1 MRRKRGDTGR
11 ESITFMVCLMEKE
24 KSMRFKNKWLNR
36 VTAAVLSIGMALTPV
51 VMNSGVTYADVKD
64 IESPIPVTQSEE
76 AKKLLTKT
84 VTISGSN
91 YDITAELSCGESSMK
106 VDETQEV
113 EIILTSSAADATSS
127 NAIASASNTFK
138 WSANDGKVE
147 IADVSTSSNGTR
159 AKVTAKEAGETG
171 VTVTATV
178 AGEEFNVP
186 YNITVEAAETPV
198 VPVEEVKLDKTKL
211 VLFVGRSRE
220 TEKLNVTPQNGKYKW
235 QSSDEKV
242 ATVSSNGTVEASNSG
257 TATVTVKDE
266 NTGKTASCEVTVVK
280 IDPTSDTYILE
291 AGKEVTVNIT
301 TEPKGIDVYQ
311 YASFSSSDEKVASVT
326 GSSTIKALK
335 EGTTDIALKR
345 GNVTLAS
352 IEVIVASKDEK
363 NLIDVNEV
371 DVDIKDAGKLKVD
384 DPNGYMKSMSSE
396 EIQDLKKAKVD
407 KVSEEFDNNM
417 EAWSEARNLI
427 KAVRLPLKENQR
439 ALLRVASVLT
449 DMELKMRD
457 ASSLYPTKLVFTS
470 EINADYFDADTG
482 VRTDEDQKVD
492 NKSLTGD
499 TIYFNLPIPS
509 EITEK
514 YAQVIHKSAGYKDG
528 TIANLEIKNHGT
540 ANAYIEVPVTHFSTF
555 EVTFTD
561 EKVPVNNGNSG
572 SNSSSG
578 GSSSSGSTYRGT
590 KKTAQWARDA
600 KGWRFQNAD
609 GTYVTN
615 RWIELSW
622 KEKSAW
628 YRFNEQGYMMTG
640 WFKDADNNWYFMN
653 DRADG
658 TQGSMVTGWR
668 QIAGKWYYFRVT
680 AGGPKGSLVV
690 NATTP
695 DGYKVDGNG
704 AWIQ

>member
-1 MRRKRGDTGR
+1 
-11 ESITFMVCLMEKE
+11 
-24 KSMRFKNKWLNR
+24 MRFKNKWLNR

-64 IESPIPVTQSEE
+64 IESPISVTQSEE
-76 AKKLLTKT
+76 AKNLLTKT
-84 VTISGSN
+84 VKLSGSD
-91 YDITAELSCGESSMK
+91 YDITAEVSRGESSMK
-106 VDETQEV
+106 VDETQVV
-113 EIILTSSAADATSS
+113 EITLTSAVDDATSS

-147 IADVSTSSNGTR
+147 IADVSTSSNSTK
-159 AKVTAKEAGETG
+159 ANVTAKEAGETG
-171 VTVTATV
+171 VTVKATV
-178 AGEEFNVP
+178 AGVEFEVS
-186 YNITVEAAETPV
+186 YDITVEAAETPV

-211 VLFVGRSRE
+211 VLFWGISRE

-235 QSSDEKV
+235 QSSDRKV
-242 ATVSSNGTVEASNSG
+242 ATVSSNGTVNARNSG
-257 TATVTVKDE
+257 KAIVTVKDE

-280 IDPTSDTYILE
+280 IDPTRDTYILE

-311 YASFSSSDEKVASVT
+311 YASFSSRDEKVASVT

-335 EGTTDIALKR
+335 EGTTYIALKR
-345 GNVTLAS
+345 GNVSLAS

-363 NLIDVNEV
+363 NLIEDNEV
-371 DVDIKDAGKLKVD
+371 DVDIEDAGKLKVD

-396 EIQDLKKAKVD
+396 EIQDLKEA
-407 KVSEEFDNNM
+407 KVSEVSGEFEMNIG
-417 EAWSEARNLI
+417 AWSEARNLI

-439 ALLRVASVLT
+439 ALLCVASALT

-457 ASSLYPTKLVFTS
+457 NSSLYPTKLVFTS
-470 EINADYFDADTG
+470 EINADYFNADTG

-492 NKSLTGD
+492 NKYLTGD

-514 YAQVIHKSAGYKDG
+514 YAQVIHKSTGYKDE
-528 TIANLEIKNHGT
+528 TIANLEIKNRGT

-561 EKVPVNNGNSG
+561 EKVAVNNGNSG
-572 SNSSSG
+572 SSSSNG
-578 GSSSSGSTYRGT
+578 SSSSSGSSRSYTYRGT
-590 KKTAQWARDA
+590 KKAAQWAQDA

-622 KEKSAW
+622 NEKSAW
-628 YRFNEQGYMMTG
+628 YRFNDQGYMMTG

>member
-1 MRRKRGDTGR
+1 
-11 ESITFMVCLMEKE
+11 
-24 KSMRFKNKWLNR
+24 MRFKNKWLNR

-84 VTISGSN
+84 VTISGSD
-91 YDITAELSCGESSMK
+91 YEITAEVSRGESSMK
-106 VDETQEV
+106 VDKTQVV

-147 IADVSTSSNGTR
+147 IADVSTSSNSTK
-159 AKVTAKEAGETG
+159 AKVTAKEAGKTG

-178 AGEEFNVP
+178 AGEEFEVP

-220 TEKLNVTPQNGKYKW
+220 TEKLNVTPQNGKYEW

-242 ATVSSNGTVEASNSG
+242 ATVSSDGTVNARNSG
-257 TATVTVKDE
+257 TATVTVKDK

-311 YASFSSSDEKVASVT
+311 YASFSSRDEKVASVT

-335 EGTTDIALKR
+335 EGTTDVALKR

-492 NKSLTGD
+492 NKYLTGD

-528 TIANLEIKNHGT
+528 TIANLEIKHHGKD
-540 ANAYIEVPVTHFSTF
+540 NAYIEVPVTHFSTF

-561 EKVPVNNGNSG
+561 EKVAVNNGNSG

>member
-1 MRRKRGDTGR
+1 
-11 ESITFMVCLMEKE
+11 
-24 KSMRFKNKWLNR
+24 MRFKNKWLNR

-113 EIILTSSAADATSS
+113 GIILTSSAADATSS
-127 NAIASASNTFK
+127 NAIASASNTFE
-138 WSANDGKVE
+138 WSANDEKVE
-147 IADVSTSSNGTR
+147 IADVSTDSNSTR
-159 AKVTAKEAGETG
+159 AKVTAKRAGKTG

-178 AGEEFNVP
+178 AGEEFKVS

-220 TEKLNVTPQNGKYKW
+220 TEKLNVTPQNGKYEW

-257 TATVTVKDE
+257 TATVTVKDK

-371 DVDIKDAGKLKVD
+371 DVDIKDAGNLKVD

-396 EIQDLKKAKVD
+396 EIQALKKAKVR

-439 ALLRVASVLT
+439 ALLRVVSALT

-492 NKSLTGD
+492 NKYLTGD

-514 YAQVIHKSAGYKDG
+514 YAQVIHKSAGYKDA
-528 TIANLEIKNHGT
+528 TIANLEIKHHGKD
-540 ANAYIEVPVTHFSTF
+540 NAYIEVPVTHFSTF

-561 EKVPVNNGNSG
+561 EKVAVNNGNSG

>member
-1 MRRKRGDTGR
+1 
-11 ESITFMVCLMEKE
+11 
-24 KSMRFKNKWLNR
+24 MRFKNKWLNR

-113 EIILTSSAADATSS
+113 GIILTSSAADATSS
-127 NAIASASNTFK
+127 NAIASASNTFE
-138 WSANDGKVE
+138 WSANDEKVE
-147 IADVSTSSNGTR
+147 IADVSTDSNSTR
-159 AKVTAKEAGETG
+159 AKVTAKRAGKTG

-178 AGEEFNVP
+178 AGEEFKVS

-211 VLFVGRSRE
+211 VLFVGKSKE

-280 IDPTSDTYILE
+280 IDLTSDTYILE

-311 YASFSSSDEKVASVT
+311 YASFSSGDEKVASVT

-363 NLIDVNEV
+363 NLIDDNEV
-371 DVDIKDAGKLKVD
+371 DVDIKDAGNLKVH

-396 EIQDLKKAKVD
+396 EIQALKRAKVS
-407 KVSEEFDNNM
+407 KVSGEFERNIG
-417 EAWSEARNLI
+417 ARSEARNLI

-439 ALLRVASVLT
+439 ALLRVVSALT

>member
-1 MRRKRGDTGR
+1 
-11 ESITFMVCLMEKE
+11 
-24 KSMRFKNKWLNR
+24 MRFKNKWLNR

-91 YDITAELSCGESSMK
+91 YEITAEVSRGESSMK
-106 VDETQEV
+106 VDETQVV

-147 IADVSTSSNGTR
+147 IADVSTSSNSTK
-159 AKVTAKEAGETG
+159 AKVTAKEAGKTG

-178 AGEEFNVP
+178 AGEEFEVP

-335 EGTTDIALKR
+335 EGTTNIALKR

-578 GSSSSGSTYRGT
+578 GSSSSRSTYRGT

>member
-1 MRRKRGDTGR
+1 
-11 ESITFMVCLMEKE
+11 
-24 KSMRFKNKWLNR
+24 MRFKNKWLNR

-64 IESPIPVTQSEE
+64 IESPISVTQSEK
-76 AKKLLTKT
+76 AKNLLTKT
-84 VTISGSN
+84 VKLSGSD
-91 YDITAELSCGESSMK
+91 YDITAEVSRGESSMK
-106 VDETQEV
+106 VDETQVV
-113 EIILTSSAADATSS
+113 EITLTSAVDDATSS

-147 IADVSTSSNGTR
+147 IADVSTSSDSTK

-178 AGEEFNVP
+178 AGVEFKVS

-220 TEKLNVTPQNGKYKW
+220 TEKLNVTPQNGKYEW
-235 QSSDEKV
+235 QSSDRNV
-242 ATVSSNGTVEASNSG
+242 ATVSSDGTVNARNSG
-257 TATVTVKDE
+257 TATVTVKDK

-311 YASFSSSDEKVASVT
+311 YASFSSRDEKVASVT

-335 EGTTDIALKR
+335 EGTTYVALKR

-352 IEVIVASKDEK
+352 IRVVVAPKDEK
-363 NLIDVNEV
+363 NLIDDNEV
-371 DVDIKDAGKLKVD
+371 YVDIEDAGKLKVD

-396 EIQDLKKAKVD
+396 KIQDLKEAKVFE
-407 KVSEEFDNNM
+407 VSEEFEMNIG
-417 EAWSEARNLI
+417 AGSEARNLI

-439 ALLRVASVLT
+439 ALLCVVSALT

-470 EINADYFDADTG
+470 EINADYFNADTG

-492 NKSLTGD
+492 NKYLTGD

-514 YAQVIHKSAGYKDG
+514 YAQVIHKSTGYKDE
-528 TIANLEIKNHGT
+528 TIANLEIKNRGT

-561 EKVPVNNGNSG
+561 EKVAVNNGNSG
-572 SNSSSG
+572 SSSSNG
-578 GSSSSGSTYRGT
+578 GSSSSGSSRSYTYRGT
-590 KKTAQWARDA
+590 KKAAQWAQDA

-622 KEKSAW
+622 NEKSAW

>member
-1 MRRKRGDTGR
+1 
-11 ESITFMVCLMEKE
+11 
-24 KSMRFKNKWLNR
+24 MRFKNKWLNR

-113 EIILTSSAADATSS
+113 GIILTSSAADATSS

-147 IADVSTSSNGTR
+147 IADVSTSSNSTR
-159 AKVTAKEAGETG
+159 AKVTAKEAGATG

-178 AGEEFNVP
+178 AGEEFKVS

-211 VLFVGRSRE
+211 VLFVGKSRE

-335 EGTTDIALKR
+335 EGTTNIALKR

-384 DPNGYMKSMSSE
+384 DPNGYMKSMSLK
-396 EIQDLKKAKVD
+396 EIQDLKDAKVD
-407 KVSEEFDNNM
+407 KVSKELNDNM
-417 EAWSEARNLI
+417 EARSEARNLI

-457 ASSLYPTKLVFTS
+457 ASSLYPTKLVFAS
-470 EINADYFDADTG
+470 EIKADYFNADTG
-482 VRTDEDQKVD
+482 DRTDKDQKVD
-492 NKSLTGD
+492 NKNLTGD

-514 YAQVIHKSAGYKDG
+514 YAQIIHKSDGYKDA
-528 TIANLEIKNHGT
+528 TIANLEIKNRRT

-561 EKVPVNNGNSG
+561 EKVAVNNGNSG
-572 SNSSSG
+572 SSSSSG

>member
-1 MRRKRGDTGR
+1 
-11 ESITFMVCLMEKE
+11 
-24 KSMRFKNKWLNR
+24 MRFKNKWLNR

-64 IESPIPVTQSEE
+64 IESPIPVTQSEK

-91 YDITAELSCGESSMK
+91 YDITAELSRGESSMK
-106 VDETQEV
+106 VGETQEV

-138 WSANDGKVE
+138 WTFEWSANNGKVE
-147 IADVSTSSNGTR
+147 IAGVSTDRNSTI
-159 AKVTAKEAGETG
+159 AKVTAKEAGGTG

-178 AGEEFNVP
+178 AGVEFKVP

-211 VLFVGRSRE
+211 VLFRGISRE
-220 TEKLNVTPQNGKYKW
+220 NGKLNVTPQNGKYEW

-242 ATVSSNGTVEASNSG
+242 ATVSSNGTVTARNSG

-280 IDPTSDTYILE
+280 IDPTRDAYMLE

-311 YASFSSSDEKVASVT
+311 YASFSSRDEKVASVA

-335 EGTTDIALKR
+335 EGTTYVALKR

-352 IEVIVASKDEK
+352 IRVVVAPKDEK
-363 NLIDVNEV
+363 KLIDDNEV
-371 DVDIKDAGKLKVD
+371 HVVIDTGKLKVD

-396 EIQDLKKAKVD
+396 EIQELKDTKVF
-407 KVSEEFDNNM
+407 KVSDEFDMNI
-417 EAWSEARNLI
+417 EAGSEARNLI

-439 ALLRVASVLT
+439 ALLRVASTLT

-457 ASSLYPTKLVFTS
+457 ASSLYPTKLVFAS
-470 EINADYFDADTG
+470 EINVDYFNADTG

-492 NKSLTGD
+492 NKYLTGD
-499 TIYFNLPIPS
+499 TIYFNLPIPR

-514 YAQVIHKSAGYKDG
+514 YAQITHKSENMKDE
-528 TIANLEIKNHGT
+528 TIPNLEIKNSGT
-540 ANAYIEVPVTHFSTF
+540 ENAYIEVPVTHFSTF

-561 EKVPVNNGNSG
+561 EKVAVNNGNSG
-572 SNSSSG
+572 SSSSSG
-578 GSSSSGSTYRGT
+578 GSSSSGSSYRGT
-590 KKTAQWARDA
+590 KKAAQWARDA
-600 KGWRFQNAD
+600 KGWRFRNAD

-628 YRFNEQGYMMTG
+628 YRFNDQGYMMTG

>member
-1 MRRKRGDTGR
+1 
-11 ESITFMVCLMEKE
+11 
-24 KSMRFKNKWLNR
+24 MRFKNKWLNR

-64 IESPIPVTQSEE
+64 IESPIPVTQSEK
-76 AKKLLTKT
+76 AKKLLTQT
-84 VTISGSN
+84 VKISGSN
-91 YDITAELSCGESSMK
+91 YDITAELSCGESRMK
-106 VDETQEV
+106 VGGTQDV

-138 WSANDGKVE
+138 WSFKWSANNGKVE
-147 IADVSTSSNGTR
+147 IAGVSTDRNSTI

-178 AGEEFNVP
+178 AGVEFKVP

-211 VLFVGRSRE
+211 VLFRGISGE
-220 TEKLNVTPQNGKYKW
+220 KGKLNVTPQNGKYEW
-235 QSSDEKV
+235 QSSDRKV
-242 ATVSSNGTVEASNSG
+242 ATVSSNGTVNAWNSG
-257 TATVTVKDE
+257 TATVTVKDK

-280 IDPTSDTYILE
+280 IDPTRDTYILE

-311 YASFSSSDEKVASVT
+311 YASFSSRDEKVASVT

-335 EGTTDIALKR
+335 EGTTYVALKR

-352 IEVIVASKDEK
+352 IRVIVAPKDEK
-363 NLIDVNEV
+363 NLIVDNEV
-371 DVDIKDAGKLKVD
+371 HVDIEDAGKLKVD

-396 EIQDLKKAKVD
+396 AIQELKDTKVFE
-407 KVSEEFDNNM
+407 VSEEFESNI
-417 EAWSEARNLI
+417 EAGSEARNLI

-439 ALLRVASVLT
+439 ALLCVVSTLT

-470 EINADYFDADTG
+470 EINADYFNADTG
-482 VRTDEDQKVD
+482 VRTDKNKKVD
-492 NKSLTGD
+492 NQCLTGD
-499 TIYFNLPIPS
+499 TIYFNLPIPR

-514 YAQVIHKSAGYKDG
+514 YAQVIHKSDGYKDA
-528 TIANLEIKNHGT
+528 TIANLEIKNHHT
-540 ANAYIEVPVTHFSTF
+540 EKAYIEVPVTHFSTF

-561 EKVPVNNGNSG
+561 EKVAVNNGNSG
-572 SNSSSG
+572 SSSSSG

-590 KKTAQWARDA
+590 KKVAQWAQDA

-628 YRFNEQGYMMTG
+628 YRFNDQGYMMTG

>member
-1 MRRKRGDTGR
+1 
-11 ESITFMVCLMEKE
+11 
-24 KSMRFKNKWLNR
+24 MRFKNKWLNR

-84 VTISGSN
+84 VTISGSD
-91 YDITAELSCGESSMK
+91 YEITAEVSCGESSMK

-113 EIILTSSAADATSS
+113 GIILTSSAADATSS
-127 NAIASASNTFK
+127 NAIASASNTFE

-147 IADVSTSSNGTR
+147 IADVSTSSNGTK

-178 AGEEFNVP
+178 AGEEFKVS

-211 VLFVGRSRE
+211 VLFVGKSKE

-335 EGTTDIALKR
+335 EGTTNTALKR

-396 EIQDLKKAKVD
+396 EIQALKEAKVL
-407 KVSEEFDNNM
+407 KVSGEFERNIG
-417 EAWSEARNLI
+417 ARSEARNLI

-439 ALLRVASVLT
+439 ALLRVVSALT

-470 EINADYFDADTG
+470 EINADYFNADTG

-492 NKSLTGD
+492 NKCLTGD

-514 YAQVIHKSAGYKDG
+514 YAQVIHKSDGYKDA
-528 TIANLEIKNHGT
+528 TIANLEIKNHGE

-561 EKVPVNNGNSG
+561 EKVAVNNGNSG

>member
-1 MRRKRGDTGR
+1 
-11 ESITFMVCLMEKE
+11 
-24 KSMRFKNKWLNR
+24 MRFKNKWLNR

-91 YDITAELSCGESSMK
+91 YDITAELSCGESRMK

-138 WSANDGKVE
+138 WSANNGKVE
-147 IADVSTSSNGTR
+147 IADVSTDRNSTI

-178 AGEEFNVP
+178 AGVEFKVP

-211 VLFVGRSRE
+211 VLFWGISRE
-220 TEKLNVTPQNGKYKW
+220 NGKLNVTPQNGKYKW

-242 ATVSSNGTVEASNSG
+242 ATVSSNGTVTARNSG

-280 IDPTSDTYILE
+280 IDPTRDAYMLE

-311 YASFSSSDEKVASVT
+311 YASFSSRDEKVASVT

-335 EGTTDIALKR
+335 EGTTYVALKR

-352 IEVIVASKDEK
+352 IRVVVAPKDEK
-363 NLIDVNEV
+363 KLIDDNEV
-371 DVDIKDAGKLKVD
+371 HVVIDTGKLKVD

-396 EIQDLKKAKVD
+396 EIQELKDTKVF
-407 KVSEEFDNNM
+407 KVSDEFDMNI
-417 EAWSEARNLI
+417 EAGSEARNLI

-439 ALLRVASVLT
+439 ALLRVASTLT

-457 ASSLYPTKLVFTS
+457 NSSLYPTKLVFAS
-470 EINADYFDADTG
+470 EINVDYFNADTG

-492 NKSLTGD
+492 NKYLTGD

-514 YAQVIHKSAGYKDG
+514 YAQVIHKSEGYKDA
-528 TIANLEIKNHGT
+528 TIANLEIKNRT
-540 ANAYIEVPVTHFSTF
+540 KDNAYIEVPVTHFSTF

-561 EKVPVNNGNSG
+561 EKVAVNNGNSG
-572 SNSSSG
+572 SSSSSG
-578 GSSSSGSTYRGT
+578 GSSSSGSSRSYTYRGT
-590 KKTAQWARDA
+590 KKAAQWAQDA

-622 KEKSAW
+622 NGKSAW

-680 AGGPKGSLVV
+680 AGGPKGSLVL

>member
-1 MRRKRGDTGR
+1 
-11 ESITFMVCLMEKE
+11 
-24 KSMRFKNKWLNR
+24 MRFKNKWLNR

-84 VTISGSN
+84 VRISGSD
-91 YDITAELSCGESSMK
+91 YDITAELSRGESSMK

-147 IADVSTSSNGTR
+147 IADVSTSSNSTR
-159 AKVTAKEAGETG
+159 AKVTAKEAGKTG

-178 AGEEFNVP
+178 AGEKFKVS

-211 VLFVGRSRE
+211 VLFVGKSKE

-266 NTGKTASCEVTVVK
+266 KTGKTASCEVTVVK

-335 EGTTDIALKR
+335 EGTTNIALKR

-384 DPNGYMKSMSSE
+384 DPNGYMKSMSLK
-396 EIQDLKKAKVD
+396 EIQDLKDAKVD
-407 KVSEEFDNNM
+407 KVSKELNDNM
-417 EAWSEARNLI
+417 EARSEARNLI

-492 NKSLTGD
+492 NKYLTGD

-514 YAQVIHKSAGYKDG
+514 YAQIIHKSAGYKDG
-528 TIANLEIKNHGT
+528 TIANLEIKNHGK

-561 EKVPVNNGNSG
+561 EKVAVNNGNSG
-572 SNSSSG
+572 SSSSSG

-590 KKTAQWARDA
+590 KKVAQWARDA

-628 YRFNEQGYMMTG
+628 YRFNDQGYMMTG

>member
-1 MRRKRGDTGR
+1 
-11 ESITFMVCLMEKE
+11 
-24 KSMRFKNKWLNR
+24 MRFKNKWLNR

-113 EIILTSSAADATSS
+113 GIILTSSAADATSS

-147 IADVSTSSNGTR
+147 IADVSTSSNGTK

-178 AGEEFNVP
+178 AGEEFKVS
-186 YNITVEAAETPV
+186 YNIIVEAAETPV

-220 TEKLNVTPQNGKYKW
+220 TEKLNVTPQNGKYEW

-242 ATVSSNGTVEASNSG
+242 ATVSSDGTVNARNSG
-257 TATVTVKDE
+257 TATVTVKDK

-280 IDPTSDTYILE
+280 IDLTSDTYILE

-371 DVDIKDAGKLKVD
+371 DVDIKDAGNLKVD

-396 EIQDLKKAKVD
+396 EIQALKKAKVR

-439 ALLRVASVLT
+439 ALLRVVSALT

-492 NKSLTGD
+492 NKYLTGD

-514 YAQVIHKSAGYKDG
+514 YAQVIHKSAGYKDA
-528 TIANLEIKNHGT
+528 TIANLEIKHHGKD
-540 ANAYIEVPVTHFSTF
+540 NAYIEVPVTHFSTF

-561 EKVPVNNGNSG
+561 EKVAVNNGNSG

>member
-1 MRRKRGDTGR
+1 
-11 ESITFMVCLMEKE
+11 
-24 KSMRFKNKWLNR
+24 MRFKNKWLNR

-64 IESPIPVTQSEE
+64 IESPISVTQSEK
-76 AKKLLTKT
+76 AKNLLTKT
-84 VTISGSN
+84 VKLSGSD
-91 YDITAELSCGESSMK
+91 YDITAEVSRGESSMK
-106 VDETQEV
+106 VDETQVV
-113 EIILTSSAADATSS
+113 EITLTSAVDDATSS

-147 IADVSTSSNGTR
+147 IADVSTSSNSTK

-171 VTVTATV
+171 VTVKATV
-178 AGEEFNVP
+178 AGVEFEVS
-186 YNITVEAAETPV
+186 YDITVEAAETPV

-211 VLFVGRSRE
+211 VLFWGISRE
-220 TEKLNVTPQNGKYKW
+220 KEKLNVTPQNGKYEW
-235 QSSDEKV
+235 QSSDRKV
-242 ATVSSNGTVEASNSG
+242 ATVSSNGTVNAVNSG
-257 TATVTVKDE
+257 TATVTVKDK

-280 IDPTSDTYILE
+280 IDPTRDAYILE

-311 YASFSSSDEKVASVT
+311 YASFSSGDEKVASVI

-335 EGTTDIALKR
+335 EGTTYIALKR
-345 GNVTLAS
+345 GNVSIAS

-363 NLIDVNEV
+363 NLIDDNEV
-371 DVDIKDAGKLKVD
+371 DVDIEDAGKLKVD

-396 EIQDLKKAKVD
+396 KIQELKD
-407 KVSEEFDNNM
+407 EKVSEVSGEFEMNIG
-417 EAWSEARNLI
+417 AGSEARNLI

-439 ALLRVASVLT
+439 ALLCVASALT

-457 ASSLYPTKLVFTS
+457 ASSLYPTKLVFAS
-470 EINADYFDADTG
+470 EINADYFNADTG

-492 NKSLTGD
+492 NKYLTGD

-514 YAQVIHKSAGYKDG
+514 YAQVIHKSTGYKDE
-528 TIANLEIKNHGT
+528 TIANLEIKNRGT

-561 EKVPVNNGNSG
+561 EKVAVNNGNSG
-572 SNSSSG
+572 SSSSNG
-578 GSSSSGSTYRGT
+578 GSSSSGSSRSYTYRGT
-590 KKTAQWARDA
+590 KKAAQWAQDA

-622 KEKSAW
+622 NEKSAW
-628 YRFNEQGYMMTG
+628 YRFNDQGYMMTG

-695 DGYKVDGNG
+695 DGYRVDGNG

>member
-1 MRRKRGDTGR
+1 
-11 ESITFMVCLMEKE
+11 
-24 KSMRFKNKWLNR
+24 MRFKNKWLNR

-64 IESPIPVTQSEE
+64 IESPISVTQSEE
-76 AKKLLTKT
+76 AKNLLTKT
-84 VTISGSN
+84 VKLSGSD
-91 YDITAELSCGESSMK
+91 YDITAEVSRGESSMK
-106 VDETQEV
+106 VDETQVV
-113 EIILTSSAADATSS
+113 EITLTSAVDDATSS

-147 IADVSTSSNGTR
+147 IADVSTSSNSTK
-159 AKVTAKEAGETG
+159 ANVTAKEAGETG
-171 VTVTATV
+171 VTVKATV
-178 AGEEFNVP
+178 AGVEFEVS
-186 YNITVEAAETPV
+186 YDITVEAAETPV

-211 VLFVGRSRE
+211 VLFWGISRE

-235 QSSDEKV
+235 QSSDRKV
-242 ATVSSNGTVEASNSG
+242 ATVSSNGTVNARNSG
-257 TATVTVKDE
+257 KAIVTVKDE

-280 IDPTSDTYILE
+280 IDPTRDTYILE

-311 YASFSSSDEKVASVT
+311 YASFSSRDEKVASVT

-335 EGTTDIALKR
+335 EGTTYIALKR
-345 GNVTLAS
+345 GNVSLAS

-363 NLIDVNEV
+363 NLIEDNEV
-371 DVDIKDAGKLKVD
+371 DVDIEDAGKLKVD

-396 EIQDLKKAKVD
+396 EIQDLKEA
-407 KVSEEFDNNM
+407 KVSEVSGEFEMNIG
-417 EAWSEARNLI
+417 AWSEARNLI

-439 ALLRVASVLT
+439 ALLCVASALT

-457 ASSLYPTKLVFTS
+457 NSSLYPTKLVFTS
-470 EINADYFDADTG
+470 EINADYFNADTG

-492 NKSLTGD
+492 NKYLTGD

-514 YAQVIHKSAGYKDG
+514 YAQVIHKSEGYKDA
-528 TIANLEIKNHGT
+528 TIANLEIKNRGT
-540 ANAYIEVPVTHFSTF
+540 TNAYIEVPVTHFSTF

-561 EKVPVNNGNSG
+561 EKVAVNNGNSG

-578 GSSSSGSTYRGT
+578 GSSSSGSSRSYTYRGT
-590 KKTAQWARDA
+590 KKVAQWAQDA

-628 YRFNEQGYMMTG
+628 YRFNDQGYMMTG

>member
-1 MRRKRGDTGR
+1 
-11 ESITFMVCLMEKE
+11 
-24 KSMRFKNKWLNR
+24 MRFKNKWLNR

-84 VTISGSN
+84 VTISGSD
-91 YDITAELSCGESSMK
+91 YEITAEVSRGESSMK
-106 VDETQEV
+106 VDETQVV

-147 IADVSTSSNGTR
+147 IADVSTSSNGTK
-159 AKVTAKEAGETG
+159 AKVTAKEAGKTG

-220 TEKLNVTPQNGKYKW
+220 TEKLNVTPQNGKYEW

-242 ATVSSNGTVEASNSG
+242 ATVSSNGTVNARNSG

-280 IDPTSDTYILE
+280 IDLTSDTYILE

-371 DVDIKDAGKLKVD
+371 DVDIKDAGNLKVD

-396 EIQDLKKAKVD
+396 EIQALKKAKVR

-439 ALLRVASVLT
+439 ALLRVVSALT

-457 ASSLYPTKLVFTS
+457 ASSLYPTKLIFTS

-492 NKSLTGD
+492 NKYLTGD

-514 YAQVIHKSAGYKDG
+514 YAQVIHKSAGYKDA
-528 TIANLEIKNHGT
+528 TIANLEIKHHGKD
-540 ANAYIEVPVTHFSTF
+540 NAYIEVPVTHFSTF

-561 EKVPVNNGNSG
+561 EKVAVNNGNSG

>member
-1 MRRKRGDTGR
+1 
-11 ESITFMVCLMEKE
+11 
-24 KSMRFKNKWLNR
+24 MRFKNKWLNR

-91 YDITAELSCGESSMK
+91 YDITAEVSRGKSSMK
-106 VDETQEV
+106 VDETQVV

-147 IADVSTSSNGTR
+147 IADVSTDSKSTK

-178 AGEEFNVP
+178 AGVEFKVS

-220 TEKLNVTPQNGKYKW
+220 TEKLNVTPQNGKYEW
-235 QSSDEKV
+235 QSSDRKV
-242 ATVSSNGTVEASNSG
+242 ATVSSNGAVNARNSG
-257 TATVTVKDE
+257 TATVTVKDK

-311 YASFSSSDEKVASVT
+311 YASFSSRDEKVASVT

-335 EGTTDIALKR
+335 EGTTYVALKR

-352 IEVIVASKDEK
+352 IRVVVAPKDEK
-363 NLIDVNEV
+363 NLIDDNEV
-371 DVDIKDAGKLKVD
+371 HVDIEDAGKLKVD

-396 EIQDLKKAKVD
+396 EIQELKDAKVD
-407 KVSEEFDNNM
+407 EVSYEFNDNM

-439 ALLRVASVLT
+439 ALLCVASALT

-457 ASSLYPTKLVFTS
+457 NSSLYPTKLVFTS
-470 EINADYFDADTG
+470 EINADYFNADTG
-482 VRTDEDQKVD
+482 VRTDKDQKVN
-492 NKSLTGD
+492 NKYLTGD

-514 YAQVIHKSAGYKDG
+514 YAQVIHKSEGYKDA
-528 TIANLEIKNHGT
+528 TIANLEIKNRGT
-540 ANAYIEVPVTHFSTF
+540 TNAYIEVPVTHFSTF

-561 EKVPVNNGNSG
+561 EKVAVNNGNSG

-578 GSSSSGSTYRGT
+578 GSSSSGSSRSYTYRGT
-590 KKTAQWARDA
+590 KKVAQWAQDA

-628 YRFNEQGYMMTG
+628 YRFNDQGYMMTG

-668 QIAGKWYYFRVT
+668 QIAGAFYGAQRSPFCFRT
-680 AGGPKGSLVV
+680 AAFRSQRP
-690 NATTP
+690 P
-695 DGYKVDGNG
+695 
-704 AWIQ
+704 IF

>member
-1 MRRKRGDTGR
+1 
-11 ESITFMVCLMEKE
+11 
-24 KSMRFKNKWLNR
+24 MRFKNKWLNR

-91 YDITAELSCGESSMK
+91 YDITAEVSRGKSSMK
-106 VDETQEV
+106 VDETQVV

-147 IADVSTSSNGTR
+147 IADVSTDSKSTK

-178 AGEEFNVP
+178 AGVEFKVS

-220 TEKLNVTPQNGKYKW
+220 TEKLNVTPQNGKYEW
-235 QSSDEKV
+235 QSSDRKV
-242 ATVSSNGTVEASNSG
+242 ATVSSNGAVNARNSG
-257 TATVTVKDE
+257 TATVTVKDK

-311 YASFSSSDEKVASVT
+311 YASFSSRDEKVASVT

-335 EGTTDIALKR
+335 EGTTYVALKR

-352 IEVIVASKDEK
+352 IRVVVAPKDEK
-363 NLIDVNEV
+363 NLIDDNEV
-371 DVDIKDAGKLKVD
+371 HVDIEDAGKLKVD

-396 EIQDLKKAKVD
+396 EIQELKDAKVD
-407 KVSEEFDNNM
+407 EVSYEFNDNM

-439 ALLRVASVLT
+439 ALLCVASALT

-457 ASSLYPTKLVFTS
+457 NSSLYPTKLVFTS
-470 EINADYFDADTG
+470 EINADYFNADTG
-482 VRTDEDQKVD
+482 VRTDKDQKVN
-492 NKSLTGD
+492 NKYLTGD

-514 YAQVIHKSAGYKDG
+514 YAQVIHKSEGYKDA
-528 TIANLEIKNHGT
+528 TIANLEIKNRGT
-540 ANAYIEVPVTHFSTF
+540 TNAYIEVPVTHFSTF

-561 EKVPVNNGNSG
+561 EKVAVNNGNSG

-578 GSSSSGSTYRGT
+578 GSSSSGSSRSYTYRGT
-590 KKTAQWARDA
+590 KKVAQWAQDA

-628 YRFNEQGYMMTG
+628 YRFNDQGYMMTG

>member
-1 MRRKRGDTGR
+1 
-11 ESITFMVCLMEKE
+11 
-24 KSMRFKNKWLNR
+24 MRFKNKWLNR

-84 VTISGSN
+84 VTISGSD
-91 YDITAELSCGESSMK
+91 YEITAELSCGESSMK

-113 EIILTSSAADATSS
+113 GIILTSSAADATSS

-147 IADVSTSSNGTR
+147 IADVSTSSNGTK
-159 AKVTAKEAGETG
+159 AKVTAKEAGGTG

-178 AGEEFNVP
+178 AGEEFKVS

-220 TEKLNVTPQNGKYKW
+220 TEKLNVTPQNGKYEW

-242 ATVSSNGTVEASNSG
+242 ATVSSDGTVNARNSG
-257 TATVTVKDE
+257 TATVTVKDK

-280 IDPTSDTYILE
+280 IDLTSDTYILE

-371 DVDIKDAGKLKVD
+371 DVDIKDAGNLKVD

-396 EIQDLKKAKVD
+396 EIQALKKAKVR

-439 ALLRVASVLT
+439 ALLRVVSALT

-492 NKSLTGD
+492 NKYLTGD

-514 YAQVIHKSAGYKDG
+514 YAQVIHKSAGYKDA
-528 TIANLEIKNHGT
+528 TIANLEIKHHGKD
-540 ANAYIEVPVTHFSTF
+540 NAYIEVPVTHFSTF

-561 EKVPVNNGNSG
+561 EKVAVNNGNSG

>member
-1 MRRKRGDTGR
+1 
-11 ESITFMVCLMEKE
+11 
-24 KSMRFKNKWLNR
+24 MRFKNKWLNR

-113 EIILTSSAADATSS
+113 GIILTSSAADATSS
-127 NAIASASNTFK
+127 NAIASASNTFE
-138 WSANDGKVE
+138 WSANDEKVE
-147 IADVSTSSNGTR
+147 IADVSTDSNSTR
-159 AKVTAKEAGETG
+159 AKVTAKRAGKTG

-178 AGEEFNVP
+178 AGEEFKVS

-211 VLFVGRSRE
+211 VLFVGKSKE

-280 IDPTSDTYILE
+280 IDLTSDTYILE

-311 YASFSSSDEKVASVT
+311 YASFSSGDEKVASVT

-396 EIQDLKKAKVD
+396 EIQDLKKAKVR

-439 ALLRVASVLT
+439 ALLRVVSALT

-492 NKSLTGD
+492 NKYLTGD

-514 YAQVIHKSAGYKDG
+514 YAQVIHKSAGYKDA
-528 TIANLEIKNHGT
+528 TIANLEIKNHGKD
-540 ANAYIEVPVTHFSTF
+540 NAYIEVPVTHFSTF

-561 EKVPVNNGNSG
+561 EKVAVNNGNSG

>member
-1 MRRKRGDTGR
+1 
-11 ESITFMVCLMEKE
+11 
-24 KSMRFKNKWLNR
+24 MRFKNKWLNR

-64 IESPIPVTQSEE
+64 IESPISVTQSEK
-76 AKKLLTKT
+76 AKNLLTKT
-84 VTISGSN
+84 VKLSGSD
-91 YDITAELSCGESSMK
+91 YDITAEVSRGESSMK
-106 VDETQEV
+106 VDETQVV
-113 EIILTSSAADATSS
+113 EITLTSTVKDATSS

-147 IADVSTSSNGTR
+147 IADVSTSSNSTK
-159 AKVTAKEAGETG
+159 ANVTAKEAGETG
-171 VTVTATV
+171 VTVKATV
-178 AGEEFNVP
+178 AGVEFEVS
-186 YNITVEAAETPV
+186 YDITVEAAETPV

-211 VLFVGRSRE
+211 VLFWGISKE
-220 TEKLNVTPQNGKYKW
+220 KEKLNVTPQNGKYEW
-235 QSSDEKV
+235 QSSDRKV
-242 ATVSSNGTVEASNSG
+242 ATVSSNGTVNAVNSG
-257 TATVTVKDE
+257 TATVTVKDK

-280 IDPTSDTYILE
+280 IDPTRDAYILE

-311 YASFSSSDEKVASVT
+311 YASFSSRDEKVASVT

-335 EGTTDIALKR
+335 EGTTYIALKR
-345 GNVTLAS
+345 GNVSLAS

-371 DVDIKDAGKLKVD
+371 GVDIEDAGKLKVD

-396 EIQDLKKAKVD
+396 EIQDLKDA
-407 KVSEEFDNNM
+407 KVSEVSGEFEMNIG
-417 EAWSEARNLI
+417 AWSEARNLI

-439 ALLRVASVLT
+439 ALLCVVSALT

-470 EINADYFDADTG
+470 EINADYFNADTG

-492 NKSLTGD
+492 NKYLTGD

-528 TIANLEIKNHGT
+528 TIANLEIKNRGT

-561 EKVPVNNGNSG
+561 EKVAVNNGNSG

-578 GSSSSGSTYRGT
+578 GSSSSGSSRSYTYRGT
-590 KKTAQWARDA
+590 KKVAQWAQDA

-622 KEKSAW
+622 NEKSAW

>member
-1 MRRKRGDTGR
+1 MRRKRGDKGR

-113 EIILTSSAADATSS
+113 GIILTSSAADATSS
-127 NAIASASNTFK
+127 NAIASASNTFE
-138 WSANDGKVE
+138 WSANDEKVE
-147 IADVSTSSNGTR
+147 IADVSTDSNSTR
-159 AKVTAKEAGETG
+159 AKVTAKRAGKTG

-178 AGEEFNVP
+178 AGEEFKVS

-220 TEKLNVTPQNGKYKW
+220 TEKLNVTPQNGKYEW

-257 TATVTVKDE
+257 TATVTVKDK

-371 DVDIKDAGKLKVD
+371 DVDIKDAGNLKVD

-396 EIQDLKKAKVD
+396 EIQALKKAKVR

-439 ALLRVASVLT
+439 ALLRVVSALT

-492 NKSLTGD
+492 NKYLTGD

-514 YAQVIHKSAGYKDG
+514 YAQVIHKSAGYKDA
-528 TIANLEIKNHGT
+528 TIANLEIKHHGKD
-540 ANAYIEVPVTHFSTF
+540 NAYIEVPVTHFSTF

-561 EKVPVNNGNSG
+561 EKVAVNNGNSG

>member
-113 EIILTSSAADATSS
+113 GIILTSSAADATSS

-147 IADVSTSSNGTR
+147 IADVSTSSNGTK

-178 AGEEFNVP
+178 AGEEFKVS
-186 YNITVEAAETPV
+186 YNIIVEAAETPV

-220 TEKLNVTPQNGKYKW
+220 TEKLNVTPQNGKYEW

-242 ATVSSNGTVEASNSG
+242 ATVSSDGTVNARNSG
-257 TATVTVKDE
+257 TATVTVKDK

-280 IDPTSDTYILE
+280 IDLTSDTYILE

-371 DVDIKDAGKLKVD
+371 DVDIKDAGNLKVD

-396 EIQDLKKAKVD
+396 EIQALKKAKVR

-439 ALLRVASVLT
+439 ALLRVVSALT

-492 NKSLTGD
+492 NKYLTGD

-514 YAQVIHKSAGYKDG
+514 YAQVIHKSAGYKDA
-528 TIANLEIKNHGT
+528 TIANLEIKHHGKD
-540 ANAYIEVPVTHFSTF
+540 NAYIEVPVTHFSTF

-561 EKVPVNNGNSG
+561 EKVAVNNGNSG

>member
-1 MRRKRGDTGR
+1 M
-11 ESITFMVCLMEKE
+11 
-24 KSMRFKNKWLNR
+24 
-36 VTAAVLSIGMALTPV
+36 TAAVLSIGMALTPV

-64 IESPIPVTQSEE
+64 IESPISVTQSEK
-76 AKKLLTKT
+76 AKNLLTKT
-84 VTISGSN
+84 VKLSGSD
-91 YDITAELSCGESSMK
+91 YDITAEVSRGESSMK
-106 VDETQEV
+106 VDETQVV
-113 EIILTSSAADATSS
+113 EITLTSAVDDATSS

-147 IADVSTSSNGTR
+147 IADVSTSSNSTK

-171 VTVTATV
+171 VTVKATV
-178 AGEEFNVP
+178 AGVEFEVS
-186 YNITVEAAETPV
+186 YDITVEAAETPV

-211 VLFVGRSRE
+211 VLFWGISRE
-220 TEKLNVTPQNGKYKW
+220 KEKLNVTPQNGKYEW
-235 QSSDEKV
+235 QSSDRKV
-242 ATVSSNGTVEASNSG
+242 ATVSSNGTVNAVNSG
-257 TATVTVKDE
+257 TATVTVKDK

-280 IDPTSDTYILE
+280 IDPTRDAYILE

-311 YASFSSSDEKVASVT
+311 YASFSSGDEKVASVI

-335 EGTTDIALKR
+335 EGTTYIALKR
-345 GNVTLAS
+345 GNVSIAS

-363 NLIDVNEV
+363 NLIDDNEV
-371 DVDIKDAGKLKVD
+371 DVDIEDAGKLKVD

-396 EIQDLKKAKVD
+396 KIQELKD
-407 KVSEEFDNNM
+407 EKVSEVSGEFEMNIG
-417 EAWSEARNLI
+417 AGSEARNLI

-439 ALLRVASVLT
+439 ALLCVASALT

-457 ASSLYPTKLVFTS
+457 ASSLYPTKLVFAS
-470 EINADYFDADTG
+470 EINADYFNADTG

-492 NKSLTGD
+492 NKYLTGD

-514 YAQVIHKSAGYKDG
+514 YAQVIHKSTGYKDE
-528 TIANLEIKNHGT
+528 TIANLEIKNRGT

-561 EKVPVNNGNSG
+561 EKVAVNNGNSG
-572 SNSSSG
+572 SSSSNG
-578 GSSSSGSTYRGT
+578 GSSSSGSSRSYTYRGT
-590 KKTAQWARDA
+590 KKAAQWAQDA

-622 KEKSAW
+622 NEKSAW
-628 YRFNEQGYMMTG
+628 YRFNDQGYMMTG

-695 DGYKVDGNG
+695 DGYRVDGNG

>member
-1 MRRKRGDTGR
+1 M
-11 ESITFMVCLMEKE
+11 
-24 KSMRFKNKWLNR
+24 
-36 VTAAVLSIGMALTPV
+36 TAAVLSIGMALTPV

-84 VTISGSN
+84 VKLSGSN
-91 YDITAELSCGESSMK
+91 YDITAEVSRGESSMK
-106 VDETQEV
+106 VDETQVV
-113 EIILTSSAADATSS
+113 EITLTSAVADATSS

-147 IADVSTSSNGTR
+147 IADVSTSSDSTK

-178 AGEEFNVP
+178 AGVEFKVS

-211 VLFVGRSRE
+211 VLFVGRYGE
-220 TEKLNVTPQNGKYKW
+220 TEKLNVTPQNGKYEW
-235 QSSDEKV
+235 QSSDRKV
-242 ATVSSNGTVEASNSG
+242 ATVSRDGTVKASNSG
-257 TATVTVKDE
+257 TATVTVKDK

-280 IDPTSDTYILE
+280 IDPTRDAYILE

-311 YASFSSSDEKVASVT
+311 YASFSSRDEKVASVT

-335 EGTTDIALKR
+335 EGTTYVALKR

-363 NLIDVNEV
+363 NLIDDNEV
-371 DVDIKDAGKLKVD
+371 DVDIEDAGNLKVD

-396 EIQDLKKAKVD
+396 EIQDLKEA
-407 KVSEEFDNNM
+407 KVSEVSDEFEMNI
-417 EAWSEARNLI
+417 EAGSEARNLI

-439 ALLRVASVLT
+439 ALLRVASALT

-470 EINADYFDADTG
+470 EINADYFNADTG
-482 VRTDEDQKVD
+482 ARTDEYQKVD
-492 NKSLTGD
+492 NKYLTGD

-514 YAQVIHKSAGYKDG
+514 YAQVIHKSTGYKDE
-528 TIANLEIKNHGT
+528 TIANLEIKNRGT
-540 ANAYIEVPVTHFSTF
+540 TNAYIEVPVTHFSTF

-561 EKVPVNNGNSG
+561 EKVAVNNGNSG

-578 GSSSSGSTYRGT
+578 GSSSSGSSRSYTYRGT
-590 KKTAQWARDA
+590 KKAAQWAQDA

-622 KEKSAW
+622 NEKSAW

-680 AGGPKGSLVV
+680 AGGPKGSLVL

>member
-1 MRRKRGDTGR
+1 
-11 ESITFMVCLMEKE
+11 
-24 KSMRFKNKWLNR
+24 MRFKNKWLNR

-76 AKKLLTKT
+76 AKKLMTKT
-84 VTISGSN
+84 VTISGSD
-91 YDITAELSCGESSMK
+91 YEITAEVSRGESSMK
-106 VDETQEV
+106 VDKTQVV

-147 IADVSTSSNGTR
+147 IADVSTSSNSTK
-159 AKVTAKEAGETG
+159 AKVTAKEAGKTG

-178 AGEEFNVP
+178 AGEEFEVP

-220 TEKLNVTPQNGKYKW
+220 TEKLNVTPQNGKYEW

-242 ATVSSNGTVEASNSG
+242 ATVSSDGTVNARNSG
-257 TATVTVKDE
+257 TATVTVKDK

-311 YASFSSSDEKVASVT
+311 YASFSSRDEKVASVT

-335 EGTTDIALKR
+335 EGTTDVALKR

-578 GSSSSGSTYRGT
+578 GSSSSRSTYRGT

>member
-1 MRRKRGDTGR
+1 
-11 ESITFMVCLMEKE
+11 
-24 KSMRFKNKWLNR
+24 MRFKNKWLNR

-84 VTISGSN
+84 VTISGSD
-91 YDITAELSCGESSMK
+91 YEITAEVSRGESSMK
-106 VDETQEV
+106 VDETQVV

-147 IADVSTSSNGTR
+147 IADVSTSSNGTK
-159 AKVTAKEAGETG
+159 AKVTAKEAGKTG

-220 TEKLNVTPQNGKYKW
+220 TEKLNVTPQNGKYEW

-242 ATVSSNGTVEASNSG
+242 ATVSSNGTVNARNSG

-335 EGTTDIALKR
+335 EGTTNIALKR

-396 EIQDLKKAKVD
+396 EIQDLKKAKVR

-439 ALLRVASVLT
+439 ALLRVVSALT

-470 EINADYFDADTG
+470 EINADYFNADTG

-492 NKSLTGD
+492 NKCLTGD

-528 TIANLEIKNHGT
+528 TIANLEIKNHGQD
-540 ANAYIEVPVTHFSTF
+540 NAYIEVPVTHFSTF

-561 EKVPVNNGNSG
+561 EKVAVNNGNSG
-572 SNSSSG
+572 SSSSSG

-590 KKTAQWARDA
+590 KKVAQWARDA

>member
-1 MRRKRGDTGR
+1 
-11 ESITFMVCLMEKE
+11 
-24 KSMRFKNKWLNR
+24 MRFKNKWLNR

-84 VTISGSN
+84 VTISGSD
-91 YDITAELSCGESSMK
+91 YEITAEVSCGESSMK
-106 VDETQEV
+106 VDETQVV

-147 IADVSTSSNGTR
+147 IADVSTSSNGTK
-159 AKVTAKEAGETG
+159 AKVTAKEAGKTG

-211 VLFVGRSRE
+211 VLFVGKSKE

-280 IDPTSDTYILE
+280 IDLTSDTYILE

-311 YASFSSSDEKVASVT
+311 YASFSSGDEKVASVT

-363 NLIDVNEV
+363 NLIDDNEV

-384 DPNGYMKSMSSE
+384 DPNGYMKSMSLK
-396 EIQDLKKAKVD
+396 EIQDLKDAKVD
-407 KVSEEFDNNM
+407 KVSKELNDNM
-417 EAWSEARNLI
+417 EARSEARNLI

-457 ASSLYPTKLVFTS
+457 ASSLYPTKLVFAS
-470 EINADYFDADTG
+470 EIKADYFNADTG
-482 VRTDEDQKVD
+482 DRTDEDQKVD
-492 NKSLTGD
+492 NKNLTGD

-514 YAQVIHKSAGYKDG
+514 YAQIIHKSDGYKDAM
-528 TIANLEIKNHGT
+528 IANLEIKNRRT

-561 EKVPVNNGNSG
+561 EKVAVNNGNSG
-572 SNSSSG
+572 SSSSSG

-590 KKTAQWARDA
+590 KKVAQWARDA

>member
-1 MRRKRGDTGR
+1 
-11 ESITFMVCLMEKE
+11 
-24 KSMRFKNKWLNR
+24 MRFKNKWLNR

-84 VTISGSN
+84 VRISGSN
-91 YDITAELSCGESSMK
+91 YDITAELSRGESSMK

-147 IADVSTSSNGTR
+147 IADVSTSSNGTK
-159 AKVTAKEAGETG
+159 AKVTAKEAGKTG

-178 AGEEFNVP
+178 AGEKFKVS

-211 VLFVGRSRE
+211 VLFVGRYGE
-220 TEKLNVTPQNGKYKW
+220 TEKLNVTPQNGKYEW

-242 ATVSSNGTVEASNSG
+242 ATVSRDGTVKASNSG

-280 IDPTSDTYILE
+280 IDLTSDKYILE

-335 EGTTDIALKR
+335 EGTTNIALKR

-363 NLIDVNEV
+363 NLIDDNEV
-371 DVDIKDAGKLKVD
+371 DVDIKDAGNLKVD

-396 EIQDLKKAKVD
+396 AIQALKEAKVL
-407 KVSEEFDNNM
+407 KVSGEFERNIG
-417 EAWSEARNLI
+417 ARSEARNLI

-439 ALLRVASVLT
+439 ALLRVASALT

-482 VRTDEDQKVD
+482 VRTDEVQKVD
-492 NKSLTGD
+492 NKYLTGD

-514 YAQVIHKSAGYKDG
+514 YAQVIHKSAGYKDA
-528 TIANLEIKNHGT
+528 TIANLEIKNHGKD
-540 ANAYIEVPVTHFSTF
+540 NAYIEVPVTHFSTF

-561 EKVPVNNGNSG
+561 EKVAVNNGNSG

>member
-1 MRRKRGDTGR
+1 
-11 ESITFMVCLMEKE
+11 
-24 KSMRFKNKWLNR
+24 MRFKNKWLNR

-113 EIILTSSAADATSS
+113 GIILTSSAADATSS
-127 NAIASASNTFK
+127 NAIASASNTFE
-138 WSANDGKVE
+138 WSANDEKVE
-147 IADVSTSSNGTR
+147 IADVSTDSNSTR
-159 AKVTAKEAGETG
+159 AKVTAKRAGKTG

-178 AGEEFNVP
+178 AGEEFKVS

-211 VLFVGRSRE
+211 VLFVGKSKE

-280 IDPTSDTYILE
+280 IDLTSDTYILE

-311 YASFSSSDEKVASVT
+311 YASFSSGDEKVASVT

-363 NLIDVNEV
+363 NLIDDNEV
-371 DVDIKDAGKLKVD
+371 DVDIKDAGNLKVD

-396 EIQDLKKAKVD
+396 EIQALKRAKVS
-407 KVSEEFDNNM
+407 KVSGEFERNIG
-417 EAWSEARNLI
+417 ARSEARNLI

-439 ALLRVASVLT
+439 ALLRVVSALT

-578 GSSSSGSTYRGT
+578 GSSSSRSTYRGT

>member
-1 MRRKRGDTGR
+1 
-11 ESITFMVCLMEKE
+11 
-24 KSMRFKNKWLNR
+24 MRFKNKWLNR

-64 IESPIPVTQSEE
+64 IESPISVTQSEE
-76 AKKLLTKT
+76 AKNLLTKT
-84 VTISGSN
+84 VKLSGSD
-91 YDITAELSCGESSMK
+91 YDITAEVSRGESSMK
-106 VDETQEV
+106 VDETQVV
-113 EIILTSSAADATSS
+113 EITLTSAVDDATSS

-147 IADVSTSSNGTR
+147 IADVSTSSNSTK
-159 AKVTAKEAGETG
+159 ANVTAKEAGETG
-171 VTVTATV
+171 VTVKATV
-178 AGEEFNVP
+178 AGVEFEVS
-186 YNITVEAAETPV
+186 YDITVEAAETPV

-211 VLFVGRSRE
+211 VLFWGISRE

-235 QSSDEKV
+235 QSSDRKV
-242 ATVSSNGTVEASNSG
+242 ATVSSNGTVNARNSG
-257 TATVTVKDE
+257 KAIVTVKDE

-280 IDPTSDTYILE
+280 IDPTRDTYILE

-311 YASFSSSDEKVASVT
+311 YESFSSRDEKVASVT

-335 EGTTDIALKR
+335 EGTTYIALKR
-345 GNVTLAS
+345 GNVSLAS

-363 NLIDVNEV
+363 NLIEDNEV
-371 DVDIKDAGKLKVD
+371 DVDIEDAGKLKVD

-396 EIQDLKKAKVD
+396 EIQDLKEA
-407 KVSEEFDNNM
+407 KVSEVSGEFEMNIG
-417 EAWSEARNLI
+417 AWSEARNLI

-439 ALLRVASVLT
+439 ALLCVASALT

-457 ASSLYPTKLVFTS
+457 NSSLYPTKLVFTS
-470 EINADYFDADTG
+470 EINADYFNADTG

-492 NKSLTGD
+492 NKYLTGD

-514 YAQVIHKSAGYKDG
+514 YAQVIHKSEGYKDA
-528 TIANLEIKNHGT
+528 TIANLEIKNRGT
-540 ANAYIEVPVTHFSTF
+540 TNAYIEVPVTHFSTF

-561 EKVPVNNGNSG
+561 EKVAVNNGNSG

-578 GSSSSGSTYRGT
+578 GSSSSGSSRSYTYRGT
-590 KKTAQWARDA
+590 KKVAQWAQDA

-628 YRFNEQGYMMTG
+628 YRFNDQGYMMTG

>member
-1 MRRKRGDTGR
+1 
-11 ESITFMVCLMEKE
+11 
-24 KSMRFKNKWLNR
+24 
-36 VTAAVLSIGMALTPV
+36 
-51 VMNSGVTYADVKD
+51 
-64 IESPIPVTQSEE
+64 
-76 AKKLLTKT
+76 
-84 VTISGSN
+84 
-91 YDITAELSCGESSMK
+91 MK
-106 VDETQEV
+106 VDETQVV

-147 IADVSTSSNGTR
+147 IADVSTSSNGTK
-159 AKVTAKEAGETG
+159 AKVTAKEAGKTG

-211 VLFVGRSRE
+211 VLFVGKSRE

-335 EGTTDIALKR
+335 EGTTNIALKR

-371 DVDIKDAGKLKVD
+371 DVDIKDAGNLKVD

-396 EIQDLKKAKVD
+396 EIQALKRAKVS
-407 KVSEEFDNNM
+407 KVSGEFERNIG
-417 EAWSEARNLI
+417 ARSEARNLI

-439 ALLRVASVLT
+439 ALLRVVSALT

-470 EINADYFDADTG
+470 EINADYFNADTG

-492 NKSLTGD
+492 NKCLTGD

-514 YAQVIHKSAGYKDG
+514 YAQVIHKSEGYKDG

>member
-1 MRRKRGDTGR
+1 
-11 ESITFMVCLMEKE
+11 
-24 KSMRFKNKWLNR
+24 MRFKNKWLNR

-113 EIILTSSAADATSS
+113 GIILTSSAADATSS
-127 NAIASASNTFK
+127 NAIASASNTFE
-138 WSANDGKVE
+138 WSANDEKVE
-147 IADVSTSSNGTR
+147 IADVSTDSNSTR
-159 AKVTAKEAGETG
+159 AKVTAKRAGKTG

-178 AGEEFNVP
+178 AGEEFKVS

-211 VLFVGRSRE
+211 VLFVGKSRE

-335 EGTTDIALKR
+335 EGTTNIALKR

-363 NLIDVNEV
+363 NLIDDNEV
-371 DVDIKDAGKLKVD
+371 DVDIKDAGNLKVD

-396 EIQDLKKAKVD
+396 EIQALKRAKVS
-407 KVSEEFDNNM
+407 KVSGEFERNIG
-417 EAWSEARNLI
+417 ARSEARNLI

-439 ALLRVASVLT
+439 ALLRVVSALT

>member
-1 MRRKRGDTGR
+1 
-11 ESITFMVCLMEKE
+11 
-24 KSMRFKNKWLNR
+24 MRFKNKWLNR

-84 VTISGSN
+84 VTISGSD
-91 YDITAELSCGESSMK
+91 YEITAEVSRGESSMK
-106 VDETQEV
+106 VDKTQVV

-147 IADVSTSSNGTR
+147 IADVSTSSNSTK
-159 AKVTAKEAGETG
+159 AKVTAKEAGKTG

-178 AGEEFNVP
+178 AGEEFEVP

-220 TEKLNVTPQNGKYKW
+220 TEKLNVTPQNGKYEW

-242 ATVSSNGTVEASNSG
+242 ATVSSDGTVNARNSG
-257 TATVTVKDE
+257 TATVTVKDK

-311 YASFSSSDEKVASVT
+311 YASFSSRDEKVASVT

-335 EGTTDIALKR
+335 EGTTDVALKR

-578 GSSSSGSTYRGT
+578 GSSSSRSTYRGT